1 MTKGNLLMSIYIGF
15 ESLTTEVLIKL
26 GGFYVLRGQIFE
38 KFDSSPILEGTLPS
52 PSWSFMV
59 NS

>member
-1 MTKGNLLMSIYIGF
+1 MSIYIGF

-38 KFDSSPILEGTLPS
+38 KFDSSPILEGTLTS